1 MNYGQMRTL
10 VLMRHGATLWGQE
23 NRFAG
28 WADTPLS
35 DTGKKEAEGA
45 AQTLAK
51 SGLAFETSFTSSLK
65 RAQQTLEIVAD
76 NKGAPIGSII
86 SDWRLNERHYGA
98 LQGETREAMI
108 ERYGNQQ
115 VVCWRRSY
123 NAVPPPL
130 SEADPRWQE
139 QLQRL
144 PGIAIDDHP
153 KSESMAMAA
162 LRVEPVWHT
171 RMAPELRAG
180 KRVLVVAHTS
190 SIRGLARVIEGL
202 TDDAAADFRIAT
214 AIPLVYLLDDD
225 LKFIKRADLNDGV
238 VSNLRYWMNRLKPSR
253 LGWI

>member
-1 MNYGQMRTL
+1 
-10 VLMRHGATLWGQE
+10 MRHGATLWGQE

-35 DTGKKEAEGA
+35 DTGVKEARSA
-45 AQTLAK
+45 TRTLAK
-51 SGLAFETSFTSSLK
+51 ASLPFDTSFTSSLK

-76 NKGAPIGSII
+76 SKGPPVGNII

-115 VVCWRRSY
+115 VVVWRRSY
-123 NAVPPPL
+123 AAVPPPL
-130 SEADPRWQE
+130 SEDDPRWQE

-144 PGIAIDDHP
+144 PDIAADDQP
-153 KSESMAMAA
+153 RSESMAMAA

-180 KRVLVVAHTS
+180 KQLLVVAHTS

-202 TDDAAADFRIAT
+202 TDEKAADFRIAT
-214 AIPLVYLLDDD
+214 AIPLVYLFDDD
-225 LKFIKRADLNDGV
+225 LKIIRRTDLNDGMV
-238 VSNLRYWMNRLKPSR
+238 NNLRYWMNRLKPR
-253 LGWI
+253 HLGWI

>member
-1 MNYGQMRTL
+1 MPTL

-35 DTGKKEAEGA
+35 DSGVKEAQDA
-45 AQTLAK
+45 ARTLAK
-51 SGLAFETSFTSSLK
+51 ADLAFDICFTSSLE
-65 RAQQTLEIVAD
+65 RARQTLEIVI
-76 NKGAPIGSII
+76 NSKGLPIGNII

-115 VVCWRRSY
+115 VVAWRRSY
-123 NAVPPPL
+123 SAVPPSL
-130 SEADPRWQE
+130 HEDDPRWRE

-144 PGIAIDDHP
+144 PDISIDDQP

-162 LRVEPVWHT
+162 LRVEPVWQA
-171 RMAPELRAG
+171 RMAPELKAG
-180 KRVLVVAHTS
+180 KQLLVVAHTS

-202 TDDAAADFRIAT
+202 NDQEAANFRIAT

-225 LKFIKRADLNDGV
+225 LKVIRRTDLNDGMV
-238 VSNLRYWMNRLKPSR
+238 NNLRYWMNRLKP
-253 LGWI
+253 

>member
-1 MNYGQMRTL
+1 MQTL

-28 WADTPLS
+28 WADSPLS
-35 DTGKKEAEGA
+35 DTGTKEAQGA
-45 AQTLAK
+45 AQTLAEA
-51 SGLAFETSFTSSLK
+51 GLAFDISFTSSLK
-65 RAQQTLEIVAD
+65 RAQQTLDIVAKS
-76 NKGAPIGSII
+76 KGTFIGNII

-115 VVCWRRSY
+115 VVDWRRSY
-123 NAVPPPL
+123 AAVPPSL
-130 SEADPRWQE
+130 TEDDPRWQE

-144 PGIAIDDHP
+144 PGISIDDQP

-162 LRVEPVWHT
+162 LRVEPIWHT
-171 RMAPELRAG
+171 RIAPELRSG
-180 KRVLVVAHTS
+180 KRLLVVAHTS

-202 TDDAAADFRIAT
+202 NDEAAADFRIAT
-214 AIPLVYLLDDD
+214 AIPLIYLLDDN
-225 LKFIKRADLNDGV
+225 LKFIKRTDLNDGV
-238 VSNLRYWMNRLKPSR
+238 ASNLRYWINRLKPRR

>member
-1 MNYGQMRTL
+1 MQTL

-35 DTGKKEAEGA
+35 DVGVKEAQEA

-51 SGLAFETSFTSSLK
+51 AGIAFDISFTSSLK
-65 RAQQTLEIVAD
+65 RAQQTLDIVAKSKETSIR
-76 NKGAPIGSII
+76 NII

-98 LQGETREAMI
+98 LQGETREAMV

-115 VVCWRRSY
+115 VVGWRRSY
-123 NAVPPPL
+123 AAVPPPL
-130 SEADPRWQE
+130 TGDDPRWQE
-139 QLQRL
+139 QLRRL
-144 PGIAIDDHP
+144 PDISIDDQP

-162 LRVEPVWHT
+162 LRVEPVWRT

-180 KRVLVVAHTS
+180 KRLLVVAHTS

-202 TDDAAADFRIAT
+202 NDEAAADFRIAT

-225 LKFIKRADLNDGV
+225 LKLIKRTDLNDGV
-238 VSNLRYWMNRLKPSR
+238 VSNLRYWINRLKPRR

>member
-1 MNYGQMRTL
+1 
-10 VLMRHGATLWGQE
+10 MRHGATLWGQE

-35 DTGKKEAEGA
+35 NTGVKEAESA
-45 AQTLAK
+45 ARTLAK
-51 SGLAFETSFTSSLK
+51 AGLAFDTCFTSHLK
-65 RAQQTLEIVAD
+65 RARQTLEIVAG
-76 NKGAPIGSII
+76 NKGPSIGNII

-98 LQGETREAMI
+98 LQGETREAMV

-115 VVCWRRSY
+115 IVAWRRSY
-123 NAVPPPL
+123 AAVPPPL
-130 SEADPRWQE
+130 SEDDPRWQE

-144 PGIAIDDHP
+144 PNIPVDDQP

-162 LRVEPVWHT
+162 LRVEPVWHA
-171 RMAPELRAG
+171 RMAPELKAG
-180 KRVLVVAHTS
+180 KQLLVVAHTS

-202 TDDAAADFRIAT
+202 SDQEAADFRIAT

-225 LKFIKRADLNDGV
+225 LKIIKRTDLSDGIGN
-238 VSNLRYWMNRLKPSR
+238 SWRHWINRLKPRR

>member
-1 MNYGQMRTL
+1 MPTL

-35 DTGKKEAEGA
+35 DTGVKEAQGA
-45 AQTLAK
+45 TQTLAK
-51 SGLAFETSFTSSLK
+51 AGLAFDICFTSSLK
-65 RAQQTLEIVAD
+65 RAQQTLEIVAES
-76 NKGAPIGSII
+76 KGPPIGNII

-115 VVCWRRSY
+115 VVEWRRSY
-123 NAVPPPL
+123 AAVPPPL
-130 SEADPRWQE
+130 SEDDPRWQE

-144 PGIAIDDHP
+144 PDIILDDQP
-153 KSESMAMAA
+153 RSESMAMAA

-171 RMAPELRAG
+171 RMAPELKAG
-180 KRVLVVAHTS
+180 KQLLVVAHTS

-202 TDDAAADFRIAT
+202 SDEEAADFRIAT

-225 LKFIKRADLNDGV
+225 LKVLGRTDLSDGMV
-238 VSNLRYWMNRLKPSR
+238 NNLRYWMNRLKPRR

>member
-1 MNYGQMRTL
+1 MPTL

-35 DTGKKEAEGA
+35 DTGVKEAQGA

-51 SGLAFETSFTSSLK
+51 AGLAFDICFTSSLK
-65 RAQQTLEIVAD
+65 RARQTLEIVAGS
-76 NKGAPIGSII
+76 KGPPIGNII

-115 VVCWRRSY
+115 VVAWRRSY
-123 NAVPPPL
+123 AAVPPPL
-130 SEADPRWQE
+130 SEDDPRWQE
-139 QLQRL
+139 QLNRL
-144 PGIAIDDHP
+144 PDIPVDDQP
-153 KSESMAMAA
+153 RSESMAMAA
-162 LRVEPVWHT
+162 LRVEPIWHT
-171 RMAPELRAG
+171 QMAPELKAG
-180 KRVLVVAHTS
+180 KQLLVVAHTS

-202 TDDAAADFRIAT
+202 DDQQAADFRIAT
-214 AIPLVYLLDDD
+214 AIPLIYLLDED
-225 LKFIKRADLNDGV
+225 LKIVRRTDLNDGM
-238 VSNLRYWMNRLKPSR
+238 VSNLRYWANRLKPRR

>member
-1 MNYGQMRTL
+1 MQTL

-28 WADTPLS
+28 WADTSLS
-35 DTGKKEAEGA
+35 DTGIKEAQGA
-45 AQTLAK
+45 AQSLAK
-51 SGLAFETSFTSSLK
+51 AGLAFDISFTSSLK
-65 RAQQTLEIVAD
+65 RAQQTLDIVA
-76 NKGAPIGSII
+76 NSKAAFIGNII

-115 VVCWRRSY
+115 VVRWRRSY
-123 NAVPPPL
+123 AAVPPPL
-130 SEADPRWQE
+130 SEVDPRWQE
-139 QLQRL
+139 QVQRL
-144 PGIAIDDHP
+144 SGIPIDDQP

-162 LRVEPVWHT
+162 LRVGPVWRT

-180 KRVLVVAHTS
+180 KRLLVVAHTS

-202 TDDAAADFRIAT
+202 SDEAAADFRIAT
-214 AIPLVYLLDDD
+214 AIPLIYLLDDD
-225 LKFIKRADLNDGV
+225 LKFIKRTDLNDGV
-238 VSNLRYWMNRLKPSR
+238 VSNLRYWMNRLKPRR

>member
-1 MNYGQMRTL
+1 MPTL
-10 VLMRHGATLWGQE
+10 VLLRHGATLWGQE

-35 DTGKKEAEGA
+35 DTGVKEARDA
-45 AQTLAK
+45 TRTLAK
-51 SGLAFETSFTSSLK
+51 TGLAFDICFTSSLQ

-76 NKGAPIGSII
+76 SKGPPTGKII

-108 ERYGNQQ
+108 EKYGNQQ
-115 VVCWRRSY
+115 VVAWRRSY
-123 NAVPPPL
+123 AAVPPPL
-130 SEADPRWQE
+130 LEDDPRWLE

-144 PGIAIDDHP
+144 PDITVDDQP
-153 KSESMAMAA
+153 RSESMAMAA

-180 KRVLVVAHTS
+180 KQLLVVAHTS
-190 SIRGLARVIEGL
+190 SIRGLARVLESL
-202 TDDAAADFRIAT
+202 NDQEAADFRIAT
-214 AIPLVYLLDDD
+214 AIPLIYLLDDD
-225 LKFIKRADLNDGV
+225 LKFIRRTDLNDGMTN
-238 VSNLRYWMNRLKPSR
+238 NLRYWVNRLKPRR